1 MNTRLGCLDPGLA
14 GVCLSVGATAQTLK
28 QQWYKN
34 SLCSSAQLIR
44 RRQFLFSD
52 LSFLIFKIALFSV
65 ELLIGE
71 CVLVAEVI
79 SA

>member
-14 GVCLSVGATAQTLK
+14 GVCLSVGAAQTLK
-28 QQWYKN
+28 RQWYKN
-34 SLCSSAQLIR
+34 SLCSSAQVIR
-44 RRQFLFSD
+44 RRQFSD
-52 LSFLIFKIALFSV
+52 FSFLIFKIALFSV

>member
-14 GVCLSVGATAQTLK
+14 GVCLSVGAVQTLK

-34 SLCSSAQLIR
+34 SLCSSAQLI
-44 RRQFLFSD
+44 QFLFSD

-71 CVLVAEVI
+71 CVLVAEII

>member
-1 MNTRLGCLDPGLA
+1 MNTRLERLDPGLA

-34 SLCSSAQLIR
+34 SLCSSAQLI
-44 RRQFLFSD
+44 QFLFSD